1 MTPRQS
7 QIVLVLLAAVYMAA
21 LVLLA
26 PRLDLIGDD
35 SLAADVQLV
44 AAGLVFAPPAL
55 LALWAMLGRQRA
67 AVRLPLAGW
76 MFAALFLA
84 AAYGEIRNYGHGYSG
99 FVLLAGVAWLAA
111 SVGLLLSVR
120 LLRAVRGWRLER
132 AADSRPEPTTTG
144 DGRTQQR
151 QFTLRTLLAWTF
163 AIALL
168 CAGARRLA
176 PYSAYDLDA
185 SPIDLMAA
193 ESLEG
198 AIIGLLVALAGLPV
212 LSVAFILLA
221 DGRRL
226 VLRTILAVITVA
238 GIAAAKTIF
247 ERMNDD
253 EMMGRLVL
261 MCEAGVV
268 AAAFFAVSIMRACGF
283 RLVRRPRRG
292 VVSDAPPAGPL
303 RRGRLVYASALL
315 GMAATILS
323 VYAPERFEIWRRG
336 DETQRWASLGWQVG
350 FDDAGRITTAT
361 SNAEHDLSGS
371 EFQLAELHDL
381 TSLDFAHALLTD
393 VQFAQYRLQ
402 NPALASLQSLNL
414 NGTHVGDATAGELA
428 KFPELTDLNL
438 SGTNVT
444 DGGLAGLAPLKK
456 LTALNLSGTDI
467 SDDGLSAIARLRGL
481 RLVNL
486 ALTAVSAAGAKQ
498 LQASL
503 PGATITYGASDA
515 VLKDMSTR
523 RISMGGGMMA
533 FAAAPTMRKHLHLR
547 GSFVEYRA
555 AGQRPAATAVTDA
568 GLALLTG
575 QTILEELDLRE
586 SAVTDAGLT
595 ALTKLKSLKRLDLRG
610 TGVTEQGCAQFA
622 KALPDCEIVR

>member
-7 QIVLVLLAAVYMAA
+7 QIVLVLLAAVYLAA

-26 PRLDLIGDD
+26 PRLELIGDE
-35 SLAADVQLV
+35 SLAADVQLA

-76 MFAALFLA
+76 MFAAFFLA

-99 FVLLAGVAWLAA
+99 FILLAGVAWLVA
-111 SVGLLLSVR
+111 SAGLLLSVR

-176 PYSAYDLDA
+176 PYSSYLDA
-185 SPIDLMAA
+185 SPIELLAA

-198 AIIGLLVALAGLPV
+198 AIIGLLVALAGIPV

-268 AAAFFAVSIMRACGF
+268 AAALFAVSIMRACGL

-292 VVSDAPPAGPL
+292 VVSDLPPAVPF

-315 GMAATILS
+315 GTAATILS
-323 VYAPERFEIWRRG
+323 VYAPARFEIWRRG

-350 FDDAGRITTAT
+350 FDDDGRITAAT

-381 TSLDFAHALLTD
+381 TSLDFTHALLTD
-393 VQFAQYRLQ
+393 VQFAQFRLQ

-428 KFPELTDLNL
+428 KFPKLTDLNL

-444 DGGLAGLAPLKK
+444 DGGVASLAPLKK

-467 SDDGLSAIARLRGL
+467 SDDGLSAIAQLPGL
-481 RLVNL
+481 QVVNL

-523 RISMGGGMMA
+523 RITMGGGMMA
-533 FAAAPTMRKHLHLR
+533 IAAAPTMWKHLHLR
-547 GSFVEYRA
+547 GNFVEYRA

-568 GLALLTG
+568 GLALLTS
-575 QTILEELDLRE
+575 QSILEELDLRE